1 MLKADLIASV
11 AERQQLKLSDAKRAV
26 DAVFL
31 AMSDALTL
39 GEGVEIRGFASFRV
53 KHYQGYEGRNP
64 KTGERIRVAP
74 KRRVVFKPG
83 AELRQRVNKDEKEP

>member
-1 MLKADLIASV
+1 MLKADLITSV

-26 DAVFL
+26 DAVFH
-31 AMSDALTL
+31 AMSEALAE

-53 KHYQGYEGRNP
+53 KDYRGYEGRNP
-64 KTGERIRVAP
+64 KTGERISVAP

-83 AELRQRVNKDEKEP
+83 AELRQRVDKGSRAL